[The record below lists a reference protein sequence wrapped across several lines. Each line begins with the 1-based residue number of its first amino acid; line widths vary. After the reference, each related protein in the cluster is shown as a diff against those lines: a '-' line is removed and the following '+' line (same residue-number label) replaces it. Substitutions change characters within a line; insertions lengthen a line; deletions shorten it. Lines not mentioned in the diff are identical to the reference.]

1 RLLSTPTSR
10 PASPADTTGRLTMCD
25 RIGCMHLPNLKSMDF
40 SRRNFLRTTAATT
53 LTMAVGG
60 GFMGPAHAASSIKS
74 THGTGF
80 CNLNIFL
87 SHAVQ
92 TAKDDGVELVFV
104 HTPKFAHQVTTLG
117 TCTV

>member
-1 RLLSTPTSR
+1 
-10 PASPADTTGRLTMCD
+10 MCD
-25 RIGCMHLPNLKSMDF
+25 RIGCMHLPNFKSMDF
-40 SRRNFLRTTAATT
+40 SRRKFLRTTAATT

-60 GFMGPAHAASSIKS
+60 GFMGPAHAASAIKS

-92 TAKDDGVELVFV
+92 TAKDDGVELAFIN
-104 HTPKFAHQVTTLG
+104 TPTFAEQVTSSASARSTSG
-117 TCTV
+117 